1 MINAG
6 SLLVLAS
13 LLSRSILGGADT
25 TTTIAPDYI
34 DPGLRGGQY
43 DEPPPKSETGTMSFA
58 AWQLKYGGSYLDYED
73 WLKGV

>member
-13 LLSRSILGGADT
+13 LLSRSVVAGGDTTTANGGGAD
-25 TTTIAPDYI
+25 
-34 DPGLRGGQY
+34 Y
-43 DEPPPKSETGTMSFA
+43 DEPPPKAETGTLSYA
-58 AWQLKYGGSYLDYED
+58 EWELKYGGSYLDYED